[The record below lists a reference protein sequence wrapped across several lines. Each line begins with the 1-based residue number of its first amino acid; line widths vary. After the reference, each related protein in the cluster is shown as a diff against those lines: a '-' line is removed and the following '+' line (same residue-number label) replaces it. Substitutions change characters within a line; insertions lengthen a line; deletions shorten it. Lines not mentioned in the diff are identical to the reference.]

1 MSRVVVLE
9 ALRNSRRG
17 QLKYDATWHT
27 DGHLQD
33 IIQITSSPPPL
44 SPELI
49 THSLQKLQLS
59 ADQNELKNSFTD
71 HSSPEESD
79 NEENE
84 SHRDCKVLDTVGSK
98 SSYNDDLNC
107 ALDKNAAKIQVALH
121 LHEVEIT
128 REAKDRVEVRKK
140 QHAEF
145 SQQLEQDARQNIS
158 LVQQRMELR
167 QRAHWQKI
175 NDVNTESEENRERR
189 LLHQQERHR
198 LHLKKLDAKMKAA
211 LQQKELAEM
220 EKQKR
225 KQAELKSFLDSLVK
239 VRGQIDEQAT
249 RMIEALEACPHQEQ
263 LAPKGNEI
271 KAVIKRLQAK
281 SDQVVV
287 NAQGSK
293 PSEEPFHVM
302 TVLIQKLMDINNL
315 SSHAIAEAEKAG
327 LLAAEERK
335 VLAAKA
341 KEEATKAAAAA
352 ATKSSVLMA
361 SSLGSSSIAANSSNI
376 KGVLNESAQPDSLQE
391 YNKLQENLG
400 NVRKAFLELKQ
411 SKNKELKK
419 YCFDIQKAINTPINA
434 ISSQSGSHFMDKLRR
449 LQQLLDGQSV
459 EAGSKMVSAATHPA
473 GMAFCKDLLAKK
485 LVKQGHEQVSSNYE
499 SAFPFATLAV
509 GLWCKYP
516 DVGDLIL
523 ANFHQQC
530 PFLVPYHISKQEN
543 QSNEEYYK
551 LLGYQYDSEGV
562 IEKQDKYLKR
572 MSGFTR
578 LYAAIL
584 VSSPP
589 PGCGQISPFGRE
601 RAWQWLSR
609 LLNLEPQPDITATML
624 FDFLEVCG
632 FALIETYNKQFL
644 KLLEVL
650 IHGYFPK
657 IEAVTPKGSGGPVMR
672 LKSYLQ
678 NCLGSHKFPPPAGL
692 LSSSFWRT
700 Y

>member
-158 LVQQRMELR
+158 LLQQRMELR

-198 LHLKKLDAKMKAA
+198 LHLKRLDAKMKAA

-239 VRGQIDEQAT
+239 VKGQIDEQAA

-335 VLAAKA
+335 YWQPKLK
-341 KEEATKAAAAA
+341 KKLQ
-352 ATKSSVLMA
+352 KLLLMLLQRVQYRSQVA
-361 SSLGSSSIAANSSNI
+361 SAR
-376 KGVLNESAQPDSLQE
+376 VLNESAQPDSLQE
-391 YNKLQENLG
+391 YNKLQENLA

-434 ISSQSGSHFMDKLRR
+434 ISSQSGPISWT
-449 LQQLLDGQSV
+449 SY
-459 EAGSKMVSAATHPA
+459 AGS
-473 GMAFCKDLLAKK
+473 
-485 LVKQGHEQVSSNYE
+485 SN
-499 SAFPFATLAV
+499 
-509 GLWCKYP
+509 C
-516 DVGDLIL
+516 
-523 ANFHQQC
+523 
-530 PFLVPYHISKQEN
+530 
-543 QSNEEYYK
+543 
-551 LLGYQYDSEGV
+551 
-562 IEKQDKYLKR
+562 
-572 MSGFTR
+572 
-578 LYAAIL
+578 
-584 VSSPP
+584 
-589 PGCGQISPFGRE
+589 
-601 RAWQWLSR
+601 
-609 LLNLEPQPDITATML
+609 
-624 FDFLEVCG
+624 
-632 FALIETYNKQFL
+632 
-644 KLLEVL
+644 
-650 IHGYFPK
+650 
-657 IEAVTPKGSGGPVMR
+657 
-672 LKSYLQ
+672 
-678 NCLGSHKFPPPAGL
+678 
-692 LSSSFWRT
+692 
-700 Y
+700 